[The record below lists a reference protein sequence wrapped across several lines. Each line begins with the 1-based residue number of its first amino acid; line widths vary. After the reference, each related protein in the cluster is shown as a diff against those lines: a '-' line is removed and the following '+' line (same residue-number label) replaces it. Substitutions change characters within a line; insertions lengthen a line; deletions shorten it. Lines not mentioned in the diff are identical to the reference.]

1 MLLTR
6 NAESNSN
13 SMKMYIVMCS
23 LVVNTQVSSSYEFVC
38 VMWLMSIRY
47 AYQHHA
53 SYEAGSDM

>member
-1 MLLTR
+1 
-6 NAESNSN
+6 
-13 SMKMYIVMCS
+13 MKMYIVICS